1 MYGDTRV
8 VLGVGGDGLTPASSH
23 GLGRRAL
30 WLCACLAAG
39 LGIGAG
45 GQLLTGDAAW
55 FLAVPLC
62 MAIGWFFLADPR
74 QCLPEAAQ
82 RSEPRAKAS
91 ASDGEG

>member
-1 MYGDTRV
+1 M
-8 VLGVGGDGLTPASSH
+8 TPASSH

-45 GQLLTGDAAW
+45 GRLLTGDAAW

-62 MAIGWFFLADPR
+62 IAVGWFFLADPR
-74 QCLPEAAQ
+74 QCLPEAAPQ
-82 RSEPRAKAS
+82 SRSANESTSRDRRA
-91 ASDGEG
+91 